1 MPNFTKK
8 AIKDSMKKLL
18 NERPLNQ
25 ITVKDIVEDC
35 GINRNSFYYHF
46 EDMPSLIEEIVIEE
60 VDNIINEYPEID
72 SLEKCIDVAFEF
84 AMKNKR
90 AAMHIYNSANRSI
103 FEHYLMDEFCNKIM
117 RLMLIEQFNNEEV
130 KKVYDHWMFVEP
142 LKFQSSIF
150 QMLMEMGI
158 IVKADSEYMAI
169 KYYAPIF
176 FFAQKWLFCGKLSEE
191 NKESFRKDAYKHI
204 QLFFSEMEGA

>member
-1 MPNFTKK
+1 MSETKERILNVSLSLFSEK
-8 AIKDSMKKLL
+8 GYSAVSIRDICKEVEIKESS
-18 NERPLNQ
+18 
-25 ITVKDIVEDC
+25 I
-35 GINRNSFYYHF
+35 YYHF
-46 EDMPSLIEEIVIEE
+46 
-60 VDNIINEYPEID
+60 
-72 SLEKCIDVAFEF
+72 
-84 AMKNKR
+84 KNKHAIFEELLSR
-90 AAMHIYNSANRSI
+90 FQNKADSMMGHLASQLAGETEPLGDNFYMVACNHF
-103 FEHYLMDEFCNKIM
+103 FEHYLMDEFCNKII

-142 LKFQSSIF
+142 LKFQSSVF

>member
-1 MPNFTKK
+1 MSETKERILNVSLSLFSEK
-8 AIKDSMKKLL
+8 GYSAVSIRDICKEVEIKESS
-18 NERPLNQ
+18 
-25 ITVKDIVEDC
+25 I
-35 GINRNSFYYHF
+35 YYHF
-46 EDMPSLIEEIVIEE
+46 
-60 VDNIINEYPEID
+60 
-72 SLEKCIDVAFEF
+72 
-84 AMKNKR
+84 KNKHAIFEELLSR
-90 AAMHIYNSANRSI
+90 FQNKADSMMGHLASQLTGETEPLGDNFYMVACNHF

-150 QMLMEMGI
+150 
-158 IVKADSEYMAI
+158 
-169 KYYAPIF
+169 